1 MIKITNTKYISED
14 DIEVRFIRSSGR
26 GGQHVNKVESAVQIK
41 FDARNCE
48 AIDEDM
54 FNRLRQI
61 SGSKMTFEGIIVITS
76 SETRSQIRNREAA
89 IERLVGL
96 LKKSAMKPKVR
107 KKTKPTRASKK
118 KRLESK
124 KRTSALKKLR
134 SKRIPE

>member
-1 MIKITNTKYISED
+1 MI
-14 DIEVRFIRSSGR
+14 
-26 GGQHVNKVESAVQIK
+26 Q
-41 FDARNCE
+41 
-48 AIDEDM
+48 
-54 FNRLRQI
+54 
-61 SGSKMTFEGIIVITS
+61 MTFEGIIVITS